1 MTDESIKGVQI
12 APSLLA
18 ADKAEI
24 GAVMA
29 RLDDHIDVFHIDVMD
44 GHFVPNI
51 SFGPSLVESVRPR
64 TTLPLDVHL
73 MVERPERWVS
83 VYREAGAD
91 WISVHVEATAH
102 LERAVSVIR
111 ESGARAGVALNPA
124 TSADGLE
131 FVLRNGDFV
140 VVMTVN
146 PGFGGQS
153 FIEGSYRKIAAVR
166 RYLDEAGLDGVEIE
180 VDGGI
185 GAGNAGACVAAG
197 ATVLVA
203 GSAITGADDPV
214 AAAQALRESALLT
227 TISG

>member
-1 MTDESIKGVQI
+1 MTEVQI

-29 RLDDHIDVFHIDVMD
+29 QLDDHIDVFHIDVMD

-51 SFGPSLVESVRPR
+51 SFGPSVVESVRPR
-64 TTLPLDVHL
+64 TARPLDVHL

-102 LERAVSVIR
+102 LERVTSVIR

-124 TSADGLE
+124 TPPDGLE

-140 VVMTVN
+140 LVMTVN

-153 FIEGSYRKIAAVR
+153 FIEASYRKIAAVR
-166 RYLDEAGLDGVEIE
+166 RYLDDAGLDGVDIQ

-185 GAGNAGACVAAG
+185 GVGNAGACVTAG
-197 ATVLVA
+197 ANILVA
-203 GSAITGADDPV
+203 GSSITGAEDPV
-214 AAAQALRESALLT
+214 AAAQALRGSAQLT
-227 TISG
+227 TLNG

>member
-1 MTDESIKGVQI
+1 MTDQPTKEVRI

-24 GAVMA
+24 GVVMA
-29 RLDDHIDVFHIDVMD
+29 QLDEYIDVFHIDVMD

-64 TTLPLDVHL
+64 TALPLDVHL

-91 WISVHVEATAH
+91 WLSVHVEATAH
-102 LERAVSVIR
+102 LERTVSVIR
-111 ESGARAGVALNPA
+111 ESGARAGVALNPG
-124 TSADGLE
+124 TSPDGLE
-131 FVLRNGDFV
+131 FVLKNGDFV

-166 RYLDEAGLDGVEIE
+166 RYLDEAGLHGVDIE

-185 GAGNAGACVAAG
+185 GVGNAGACVAAG

-203 GSAITGADDPV
+203 GSSITGADDPV

-227 TISG
+227 TIND

>member
-1 MTDESIKGVQI
+1 MTGQAKKGVQI

-29 RLDDHIDVFHIDVMD
+29 RLDDHVDIFHIDVMD

-64 TTLPLDVHL
+64 TALPLDVHL
-73 MVERPERWVS
+73 MVECPERWVS

-91 WISVHVEATAH
+91 WISVHAEATAH
-102 LERAVSVIR
+102 LERTVSVVR

-124 TSADGLE
+124 TSPEGLE
-131 FVLRNGDFV
+131 FVLQNGDFV

-166 RYLDEAGLDGVEIE
+166 RYLDEAGLDAVDIE

-185 GAGNAGACVAAG
+185 GVGNAGACVAAG

-203 GSAITGADDPV
+203 GSSITGAEDPV
-214 AAAQALRESALLT
+214 AAAHALREFAQLT
-227 TISG
+227 TIND

>member
-1 MTDESIKGVQI
+1 MSEVAAADIKI

-29 RLDDHIDVFHIDVMD
+29 QLDDHIDVFHIDVMD

-64 TTLPLDVHL
+64 TKRPLDVHL

-83 VYREAGAD
+83 LYREAGAD
-91 WISVHVEATAH
+91 WISVHAEATAH
-102 LERAVSVIR
+102 LERTVSVIR

-124 TSADGLE
+124 TSPDGLE
-131 FVLRNGDFV
+131 FVLRDGDFV
-140 VVMTVN
+140 LVMTVN

-153 FIEGSYRKIAAVR
+153 FIEASYRKIAAVR
-166 RYLDEAGLDGVEIE
+166 RYLDDAGLAGVDIE
-180 VDGGI
+180 VDGGV
-185 GAGNAGACVAAG
+185 GAGNAEACVAAG
-197 ATVLVA
+197 AAVLVA
-203 GSAITGADDPV
+203 GSSITGAEDPV
-214 AAAQALRESALLT
+214 AAAHALRESALRA
-227 TISG
+227 TIND

>member
-1 MTDESIKGVQI
+1 MTEHSIQGVQI

-24 GAVMA
+24 GAVIA
-29 RLDDHIDVFHIDVMD
+29 QLEGHIDVFHIDVMD

-64 TTLPLDVHL
+64 TALPLDVHL

-91 WISVHVEATAH
+91 WISVHAEATAH
-102 LERAVSVIR
+102 LERSVSVIR

-124 TSADGLE
+124 TSPDGLE

-140 VVMTVN
+140 LVMTVN

-153 FIEGSYRKIAAVR
+153 FIEASYRKIAAVR
-166 RYLDEAGLDGVEIE
+166 RYLDDAGLDGVDIE

-197 ATVLVA
+197 ARVLVA
-203 GSAITGADDPV
+203 GSSITGADDPV
-214 AAAQALRESALLT
+214 AAAHALRESAHST
-227 TISG
+227 AING

>member
-1 MTDESIKGVQI
+1 MKGVQI

-29 RLDDHIDVFHIDVMD
+29 QLDDHIDVFHVDVMD

-64 TTLPLDVHL
+64 TALPIDVHL

-83 VYREAGAD
+83 VYRDAGAD
-91 WISVHVEATAH
+91 WISVHAEATSH
-102 LERAVSVIR
+102 LERAVSAIR

-124 TSADGLE
+124 TSPDGLE
-131 FVLRNGDFV
+131 FVLEDGDFV
-140 VVMTVN
+140 LVMTVN

-153 FIEGSYRKIAAVR
+153 FIETSYRKIAAVR
-166 RYLDEAGLDGVEIE
+166 RYLDDAGLDGVDIE

-185 GAGNAGACVAAG
+185 EVGNAGACVGAG
-197 ATVLVA
+197 ATILVA
-203 GSAITGADDPV
+203 GSSITGADDPV
-214 AAAQALRESALLT
+214 AAAQALRESAHLT
-227 TISG
+227 IING